1 VAVLQKDTLAA
12 AFFLT
17 FDLDRRVL
25 VARAMGVPK
34 EPGKSYE
41 LWLIS
46 DRFAAPRSLGVVGDD
61 EFTIRSELAAYDSVI
76 INSAT
81 YAITVEPEGGSTTGV
96 ATGPIV
102 YSGKIIQ
109 TTPPSFIVS
118 AP

>member
-1 VAVLQKDTLAA
+1 
-12 AFFLT
+12 
-17 FDLDRRVL
+17 
-25 VARAMGVPK
+25 
-34 EPGKSYE
+34 
-41 LWLIS
+41 
-46 DRFAAPRSLGVVGDD
+46 VVGDD